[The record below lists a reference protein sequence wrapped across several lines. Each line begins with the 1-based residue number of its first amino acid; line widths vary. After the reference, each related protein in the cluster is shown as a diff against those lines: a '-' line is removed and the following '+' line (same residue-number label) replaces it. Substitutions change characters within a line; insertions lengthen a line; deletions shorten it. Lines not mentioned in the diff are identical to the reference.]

1 MVFQAK
7 KKDLTVVCGLAV
19 KIWGGD
25 EKMMEKE
32 FAPRLANNKIGV
44 LVAKVDNVPAGF
56 IECSLRED
64 GGKVTG
70 NLEGVYVLPEFRGR
84 GVARDLFD
92 EAVKFVKKKGA
103 VDVESGC
110 PYCKKQL
117 LLLNEKGKS
126 EQNKRK

>member
-7 KKDLTVVCGLAV
+7 KKDLAVVCDLAV

-44 LVAKVDNVPAGF
+44 LVAKVENVPAGF
-56 IECSLRED
+56 IECSLREN
-64 GGKVTG
+64 GGKVIG

-110 PYCKKQL
+110 PYCKKHL

-126 EQNKRK
+126 EANKRK

>member
-7 KKDLTVVCGLAV
+7 KKDLAVVCDLAV

-32 FAPRLANNKIGV
+32 FAPRLNNKNIAILIVKDEGM
-44 LVAKVDNVPAGF
+44 PAGF
-56 IECSLRED
+56 IECSLRKD

-117 LLLNEKGKS
+117 LLLKEKK
-126 EQNKRK
+126 K